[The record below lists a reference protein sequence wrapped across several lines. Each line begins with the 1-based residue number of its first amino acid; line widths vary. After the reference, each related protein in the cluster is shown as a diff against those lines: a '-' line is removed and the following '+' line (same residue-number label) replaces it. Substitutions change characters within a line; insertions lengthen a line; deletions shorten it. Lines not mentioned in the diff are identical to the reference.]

1 MKFRDLFEKESSTI
15 HNEYKNYDDI
25 CKALKNGKKLYW
37 ANDNYTLSID
47 DPKTKK
53 IGVTFQKN
61 KSYVLLGDT
70 KYDISRVFSK

>member
-1 MKFRDLFEKESSTI
+1 MKFRDLFEKESSTV

-25 CKALKNGKKLYW
+25 YKALKNGKKLYW

-47 DPKTKK
+47 DSKTKK
-53 IGVTFQKN
+53 IGVTSQKN